1 MKPRHSWPQ
10 ACISNFMAWKVIP
23 QIEACFLGCFFL
35 LVLKRQQS

>member
-10 ACISNFMAWKVIP
+10 ACIYNFMAWEVIP
-23 QIEACFLGCFFL
+23 QIEACFLGCFLL